1 MKTLTLIFFAE
12 FALLA
17 LAAPLAGLRRS
28 VKGQLAQALLPPLI
42 LTILLVVLVRLGVWS
57 MAGAT
62 VTLILELQALAL
74 GFALAVTGA
83 GMVLSRRW
91 PRGGPLVVTV
101 LALALLASPFW
112 GDALLNLPL
121 GREAVA
127 GPILET
133 IVTPNPLFTICDLT
147 QYDWMHSSVLYGRL
161 SRLGEDFMPPSGNW
175 LSLATAYAGLGL
187 LLALAA
193 WRFGRRGRV
202 RAGTHQSASR
212 STAGLL

>member
-17 LAAPLAGLRRS
+17 LAAPLAGLRRT

-42 LTILLVVLVRLGVWS
+42 LTILLIVLVRLGFWS

-62 VTLILELQALAL
+62 MTLILEVQALAL
-74 GFALAVTGA
+74 GFALAVTGSA
-83 GMVLSRRW
+83 ALAARRW

-101 LALALLASPFW
+101 LALAILASPFW
-112 GDALLNLPL
+112 GDVLLNLPL
-121 GREAVA
+121 GRETVA
-127 GPILET
+127 GPVLEAL
-133 IVTPNPLFTICDLT
+133 VTPNPLFTVCDLT

-161 SRLGEDFMPPSGNW
+161 SRLGEDFMPPSGGW
-175 LSLATAYAGLGL
+175 LSLAAAYAALGS

-193 WRFGRRGRV
+193 GWFGRRRKLSV
-202 RAGTHQSASR
+202 NAK
-212 STAGLL
+212 